1 MTKEGIKLVK
11 RAIISVYD
19 KDGVVEFAR
28 ELAGMDIQLV
38 STGGTHKL
46 LKENG
51 IDVIS
56 VEDVTHFPEIMD
68 GRVKTLNP
76 MIFGGILADR
86 DKPSHMQQ
94 AEREKIFPIDLVV
107 CSLYPFEETIAKEGV
122 TEAEAIEQIDIGGVT
137 LIRAAAKNF
146 KHVNVITDKSQY
158 AGYIGELKNTNNNI
172 GVDYSRKLAY
182 EAFEIITNYDDAIA
196 DYFYEMS
203 GEDDED
209 SVISHSRVFDED
221 VEDVVLE
228 LDDKKVLRY
237 GENPHQRAVLF
248 RDNFDDIFEILHGK
262 ELSYNNI
269 LDIDAA
275 FNFMYEFKDSGPAC
289 IIIKHGNPSGVALG
303 STNKEAYER
312 AFATDTKSPFGGII
326 IFNKKLDKA
335 AAEEVDKIFT
345 EIILAPDY
353 DDDALE
359 FLKGKKNRRLLKFDW
374 DRDDFEVRK
383 VAGGILYQEKD
394 SKAVTKDELKTVTEK
409 KPTDDEIDDMLFAFK
424 VVKHTK
430 SNAVVFVKNKQ
441 TLAIGCGQPSRIDS
455 TNIAIM
461 KSKEFGH
468 DLHGSVAASDAFF
481 PFPDGL
487 EALADAGATAVIQPG
502 GSVKDEDVI
511 AAANSKGIAMVFTGV
526 RHFKH

>member
-1 MTKEGIKLVK
+1 MIK

-19 KDGVVEFAR
+19 KDGVVDFAKG
-28 ELAGMDIQLV
+28 LAEQGIQIV

-51 IDVIS
+51 VDVIS

-86 DKPSHMQQ
+86 DKESHMQQ

-107 CSLYPFEETIAKEGV
+107 CSLYPFEDTIARDGV

-146 KHVNVITDKSQY
+146 KHVNVITNKSQY
-158 AGYIGELKNTNNNI
+158 GEYLDELKNTGNYI
-172 GVDYSRKLAY
+172 SVEYSKKLAY
-182 EAFEIITNYDDAIA
+182 TAFETVTEYDDAIA
-196 DYFYEMS
+196 DYFYELCDN
-203 GEDDED
+203 GDGDNE
-209 SVISHSRVFDED
+209 ISPNGVFDEG
-221 VEDVVLE
+221 VEDIVIELE
-228 LDDKKVLRY
+228 NKQSLRY
-237 GENPHQRAVLF
+237 GENPHQKAVLF
-248 RDNFDDIFEILHGK
+248 RDNFDDIFEVLHGK

-275 FNFMYEFKDSGPAC
+275 YNFMYEFISDDPAC

-303 STNKEAYER
+303 KSSKEAYQR

-326 IFNKKLDKA
+326 IFNKKLDRET
-335 AAEEVDKIFT
+335 AEEVDKIFT

-359 FLKGKKNRRLLKFDW
+359 FLKQKKNRRLLRFNW
-374 DRDDFEVRK
+374 DRDEYEIRK
-383 VAGGILYQEKD
+383 IAGGVLYQEKD
-394 SKAVTKDELKTVTEK
+394 NKTVTKDDLKTVTEK
-409 KPTDDEIDDMLFAFK
+409 SPSDEQIDDLLFAFK

-430 SNAVVFVKNKQ
+430 SNAVIFVKDKQ
-441 TLAIGCGQPSRIDS
+441 TVAIGCGQPSRIDS

-461 KSKEFGH
+461 KAKEFGH
-468 DLHGSVAASDAFF
+468 DIAGSVAASDAFF
-481 PFPDGL
+481 PFADGL
-487 EALADAGATAVIQPG
+487 EALADAGAVAVIQPG
-502 GSVKDEDVI
+502 GSVKDDEVI
-511 AAANSKGIAMVFTGV
+511 KAANDKGITMVFTGV

>member
-1 MTKEGIKLVK
+1 MVK

-19 KDGVVEFAR
+19 KDGIVEFAKAL
-28 ELAGMDIQLV
+28 EQMGIDIV

-46 LKENG
+46 LVDNG
-51 IDVIS
+51 IAAIS

-86 DKPSHMQQ
+86 DKPAHMQQ
-94 AEREKIFPIDLVV
+94 AEREKIFPIELVV

-146 KHVNVITDKSQY
+146 KHVNVITDKCQY
-158 AGYIGELKNTNNNI
+158 EAYLNELRNTDNKI
-172 GVDYSRKLAY
+172 SVDYSKKLAY
-182 EAFEIITNYDDAIA
+182 EAFETVTDYDDAIA
-196 DYFYEMS
+196 DYFYGIC
-203 GEDDED
+203 GEEENDNEIEHSEVFNDDVKE
-209 SVISHSRVFDED
+209 VI
-221 VEDVVLE
+221 LE
-228 LDDKKVLRY
+228 LEDKRGLRY

-248 RDNFDDIFEILHGK
+248 RDNFDDIFEVLHGK

-275 FNFMYEFKDSGPAC
+275 YNFMYEFKDGEPAC

-303 STNKEAYER
+303 ATNKEAYEK

-359 FLKGKKNRRLLKFDW
+359 FLKAKKNRRLLRFEW

-394 SKAVTKDELKTVTEK
+394 SKAVTKEDLKTVTDK
-409 KPTDDEIDDMLFAFK
+409 KPADGEVNDMLFAFK

-430 SNAVVFVKNKQ
+430 SNAVVFVKNNQ

-468 DLHGSVAASDAFF
+468 DLTDSIAASDAFF

-487 EALADAGATAVIQPG
+487 IALADAGASAVIQPG

-511 AAANSKGIAMVFTGV
+511 SAANEKGIAMVFTGI

>member
-1 MTKEGIKLVK
+1 
-11 RAIISVYD
+11 
-19 KDGVVEFAR
+19 
-28 ELAGMDIQLV
+28 
-38 STGGTHKL
+38 
-46 LKENG
+46 
-51 IDVIS
+51 
-56 VEDVTHFPEIMD
+56 
-68 GRVKTLNP
+68 
-76 MIFGGILADR
+76 
-86 DKPSHMQQ
+86 
-94 AEREKIFPIDLVV
+94 
-107 CSLYPFEETIAKEGV
+107 
-122 TEAEAIEQIDIGGVT
+122 
-137 LIRAAAKNF
+137 
-146 KHVNVITDKSQY
+146 
-158 AGYIGELKNTNNNI
+158 
-172 GVDYSRKLAY
+172 
-182 EAFEIITNYDDAIA
+182 
-196 DYFYEMS
+196 
-203 GEDDED
+203 
-209 SVISHSRVFDED
+209 
-221 VEDVVLE
+221 
-228 LDDKKVLRY
+228 
-237 GENPHQRAVLF
+237 
-248 RDNFDDIFEILHGK
+248 
-262 ELSYNNI
+262 
-269 LDIDAA
+269 
-275 FNFMYEFKDSGPAC
+275 MYEFKDSGPAC

-394 SKAVTKDELKTVTEK
+394 SKAVTKGELKTVTEK